1 MNLRHLAAYFQ
12 ERFPP
17 VNMGLFAVLFLTV
30 FAVAHQAAGPGP
42 ALNHLGW
49 REALG
54 VAATVSFFFRLRV
67 FDELKDYA
75 SDARFH
81 PQRVLQTGRVTLPQL
96 GALAAAGAGLEL
108 AWSGLMGGPA
118 LAGWVLA
125 LAYSWLMRHEF
136 FAPAF
141 LAPRLVLY
149 AVSHLL
155 IMPLVILW
163 LWLAYA
169 PLGAPAPSLLLLM
182 LLSLLGGFAFE
193 LARKIHAPAAERA
206 GLATYSQLLG
216 LRRAVAAVLLVL
228 LAGCAAQ
235 AWLLRQVQAG
245 AWAFAGLGA
254 LYAATLALY
263 GAGLARPREATLRRA
278 ELLVSLFILSSYLF
292 LLVQIQRTP
301 GR

>member
-1 MNLRHLAAYFQ
+1 MNLRHFAAYFQ

-30 FAVAHQAAGPGP
+30 FAVAHQAGRAGPV
-42 ALNHLGW
+42 LRYLGW

-67 FDELKDYA
+67 FDEQKDYA

-81 PQRVLQTGRVTLPQL
+81 PGRVLQTGRVTLPQL
-96 GALAAAGAGLEL
+96 RALAGAGAALEL
-108 AWSGLMGGPA
+108 AWAGLMGGPA
-118 LAGWVLA
+118 LAGWALA
-125 LAYSWLMRHEF
+125 LAYSGLMRREF
-136 FAPAF
+136 FVPAF

-149 AVSHLL
+149 AVSHML

-169 PLGAPAPSLLLLM
+169 PPGSPLLPLLM

-206 GLATYSQLLG
+206 GLATYSQIMG

-228 LAGCAAQ
+228 LAGGAAQ

-245 AWAFAGLGA
+245 AWAFVGLGA

-292 LLVQIQRTP
+292 LLVQIQFAP